1 LKNKSVFLLYLPLK
15 YELLQRLFR
24 NLSLNHKYYKKKGIN
39 NGDKKMVKKH
49 GKHGDRES
57 VS

>member
-49 GKHGDRES
+49 GDRES